1 MKKTLITS
9 IFVSCL
15 AMSLSAKESESSIFD
30 NLKADI
36 YFKIGSAGLVEDD
49 VSAGNDASFG
59 GMYIQPYAN
68 IVSDSFHV
76 GAKAK
81 IRLTSAECWD
91 ELATYGA
98 WEKAFVGVSLP
109 VFKPLWGYGG
119 HGYTFVLPGSFFTI
133 LDDYAAGTRYGK
145 DGVGLQYKGG
155 FVTAGVNFNSPYA
168 SSSSGAADLEDKLQI
183 GSGISFNFK
192 EFGIPLQL
200 GASVI
205 YDNAK
210 NYEKTTEKT
219 LSSKKYETED
229 GSKVKIYE
237 STDVYDY
244 GKLFQDERD
253 YTASF
258 FAQFKPSAAV
268 SLSGGYT
275 INGVAMTT
283 SSSFKH
289 VSNYNTADLKNSH
302 ILTLITRWR
311 IKNGD
316 WLNLSIE
323 QEAEGAKSF
332 DNDYYSAYGALRL
345 KQRISGPLSLYP
357 QVMYY
362 SIFNR
367 EDASKDRNSLVVY
380 PRFSLE
386 KGRHYFVVGFEL
398 EHREMEENLYHWIWS
413 VPFYYK
419 FTL

>member
-1 MKKTLITS
+1 MKKTFITS
-9 IFVSCL
+9 VFMSFL
-15 AMSLSAKESESSIFD
+15 AMALFAKESESSILD

-36 YFKIGSAGLVEDD
+36 YFKIGSAELVVDD

-81 IRLTSAECWD
+81 LRLTSADCWD

-109 VFKPLWGYGG
+109 VFKPLWAYGG

-133 LDDYAAGTRYGK
+133 LDDYASGARYGK

-192 EFGIPLQL
+192 EFDIPLQL

-289 VSNYNTADLKNSH
+289 VSNYSTSDLKNSH
-302 ILTLITRWR
+302 IITLITRWR
-311 IKNGD
+311 IRNGG

-332 DNDYYSAYGALRL
+332 DNGYYSAYGALRF
-345 KQRISGPLSLYP
+345 KQKIAGILNAYP

-386 KGRHYFVVGFEL
+386 KGRHYFVAGFEL

>member
-1 MKKTLITS
+1 
-9 IFVSCL
+9 
-15 AMSLSAKESESSIFD
+15 MSLSAKESESSIFD

-81 IRLTSAECWD
+81 IRLTSADCWD
-91 ELATYGA
+91 DLATYGA

-133 LDDYAAGTRYGK
+133 LDDYASGARYGK
-145 DGVGLQYKGG
+145 DGVGLQFKGG

-192 EFGIPLQL
+192 EFDIPLQL

-210 NYEKTTEKT
+210 NSET
-219 LSSKKYETED
+219 LADKS
-229 GSKVKIYE
+229 V
-237 STDVYDY
+237 DY

-289 VSNYNTADLKNSH
+289 VSNYSTADLKSSH

-311 IKNGD
+311 IKGGD

-332 DNDYYSAYGALRL
+332 DNGYYSAYGALRF
-345 KQRISGPLSLYP
+345 KQKIAGILNAYP
-357 QVMYY
+357 QIMYY

-367 EDASKDRNSLVVY
+367 EDASTDRNSLVVY

-386 KGRHYFVVGFEL
+386 KGRHYFVAGFEL

>member
-9 IFVSCL
+9 IFLSLL
-15 AMSLSAKESESSIFD
+15 AMALFAKESESSILD

-81 IRLTSAECWD
+81 LRLSGTKTKIRRASVDCWD
-91 ELATYGA
+91 DLATYGA
-98 WEKAFVGVSLP
+98 WEKAFLGISMP
-109 VFKPLWGYGG
+109 FFKPLWGYGG

-192 EFGIPLQL
+192 EFDIPLQL

-210 NYEKTTEKT
+210 NSET
-219 LSSKKYETED
+219 LADKS
-229 GSKVKIYE
+229 V
-237 STDVYDY
+237 DY
-244 GKLFQDERD
+244 GNLFQDERD

-258 FAQFKPSAAV
+258 FVQFKPGAAV

-289 VSNYNTADLKNSH
+289 VSNYSTSDLKNSH
-302 ILTLITRWR
+302 IITLITRWR
-311 IKNGD
+311 IRNGE

-332 DNDYYSAYGALRL
+332 DNGYYSAYGALRL

-357 QVMYY
+357 QVM
-362 SIFNR
+362 
-367 EDASKDRNSLVVY
+367 
-380 PRFSLE
+380 
-386 KGRHYFVVGFEL
+386 
-398 EHREMEENLYHWIWS
+398 
-413 VPFYYK
+413 
-419 FTL
+419 

>member
-9 IFVSCL
+9 IFLSFL
-15 AMSLSAKESESSIFD
+15 AMALFAKESESSILD

-59 GMYIQPYAN
+59 GMYIQPYASL
-68 IVSDSFHV
+68 VSDSFHV

-81 IRLTSAECWD
+81 LRLTSADCWD
-91 ELATYGA
+91 DLATYGA

-109 VFKPLWGYGG
+109 VFKPLWAYGG

-155 FVTAGVNFNSPYA
+155 FVTAGVNFTSPYA

-183 GSGISFNFK
+183 GSGISLNFK
-192 EFGIPLQL
+192 EFDIPLQL

-205 YDNAK
+205 YDNSK
-210 NYEKTTEKT
+210 NSET
-219 LSSKKYETED
+219 LADKS
-229 GSKVKIYE
+229 V
-237 STDVYDY
+237 DY
-244 GKLFQDERD
+244 GKLLRDERD

-311 IKNGD
+311 IRNGG

-332 DNDYYSAYGALRL
+332 DNGYYSAYGALRL

-380 PRFSLE
+380 PRFTLE
-386 KGRHYFVVGFEL
+386 KGRHYFVAGFEL